1 MSDPDPPER
10 PAVGQTPEEWVQQ
23 TWSDGVRSGAEL
35 AGRAA
40 TIPNRAWMSVGEPE
54 SRWPAGIAI
63 LVAIVLQFVLSLE
76 YTIRPRWAIPAL
88 EIALLVVLLIAN
100 PKRIDTFSRSVRMG
114 SLTLLGV
121 LMLTNGWSALKLIR
135 ALLTGAGGKGTI
147 LLGTGAAIWA
157 TNTIAFGIWYWEFD
171 RGGPGRR
178 SQGTKTVPDFL
189 FPQMDLPPDLAP
201 PHWAPTFVDYLYLS
215 FTNAT
220 AFSPTD
226 VLPLTRWAKFTMMM
240 QSALSL
246 VVVGLVVARA
256 VNILK

>member
-1 MSDPDPPER
+1 M
-10 PAVGQTPEEWVQQ
+10 QQ

-40 TIPNRAWMSVGEPE
+40 ALPNRAWMSVGEPE

-157 TNTIAFGIWYWEFD
+157 TNTIAFGIWYWEV
-171 RGGPGRR
+171 RPGRAR
-178 SQGTKTVPDFL
+178 SSQPGDEDGSRLP
-189 FPQMDLPPDLAP
+189 LPPDGSSARSRPAALGADLRRLPVPVIHQRDGLQPDRCSAP
-201 PHWAPTFVDYLYLS
+201 DPMGQVHDDDA
-215 FTNAT
+215 
-220 AFSPTD
+220 
-226 VLPLTRWAKFTMMM
+226 
-240 QSALSL
+240 
-246 VVVGLVVARA
+246 VGVVARGGWSRCRSGREHLE
-256 VNILK
+256 IEPRSSRRERRR